1 MNRDRHSSVVVGAFA
16 LGCLA
21 LLAYAILSLT
31 AERGLWVPRYRL
43 VAYFE
48 DVQGLIA
55 GAPVR
60 LAGKDVGTVEAV
72 RFAELG
78 ADSAPIVVE
87 LSLRQAAQQRIR
99 SDSRAMIAT
108 FGFLGDKY
116 VEISLGTRAGTVLPD
131 GAELAASSPVDMNQL
146 IEKGTSVLDEVA
158 ALASN
163 LNQVVADVG
172 GQEIEKEVAKT
183 ASAVSDLI
191 QEIQNGSGLLH
202 SVIYDEYEGRGVES
216 IGRSLATLEALLGE
230 IVNGQGAL
238 HTLIYKPPDELELVT
253 QARETGGHLNNILG
267 RLDRGEGTLG
277 LLLTDPTLYEDL
289 KQLVDGAQR
298 SLVVR
303 SLIKMSGDGGEP

>member
-1 MNRDRHSSVVVGAFA
+1 MNRDRRSNLVVGAFG

-21 LLAYAILSLT
+21 LLAYAVLSLS
-31 AERGLWVPRYRL
+31 AERGFWSPRYRL

-60 LAGKDVGTVEAV
+60 LAGKDVGIVEAV

-78 ADSAPIVVE
+78 SDTAPIVVE
-87 LSLRQAAQQRIR
+87 LLIQEAAQQRIR

-116 VEISLGTRAGTVLPD
+116 IEISLGTRAGTILPD
-131 GAELAASSPVDMNQL
+131 GAELVALIPADMNDL

-163 LNQVVADVG
+163 LNEVVEDVG
-172 GQEIEKEVAKT
+172 GQQIEKEVAQT
-183 ASAVSDLI
+183 AAAVSALVT
-191 QEIQNGSGLLH
+191 EIRDGSGLLH
-202 SVIYDEYEGRGVES
+202 SLIYDEYEGRGVES
-216 IGRSLATLEALLGE
+216 IGRSLATLEELLGE
-230 IVNGQGAL
+230 IAHGEGTL
-238 HTLIYKPPDELELVT
+238 HTLIYEPPDQLGLISEARDTGAQLNRILARLE
-253 QARETGGHLNNILG
+253 
-267 RLDRGEGTLG
+267 RGEGTLG

-303 SLIKMSGDGGEP
+303 SLIKMSGDGSAP

>member
-1 MNRDRHSSVVVGAFA
+1 MNRDRRSSLMVGGFA
-16 LGCLA
+16 LGCLV
-21 LLAYAILSLT
+21 LLAYAILSLS
-31 AERGLWVPRYRL
+31 AERGFWSPRYRL
-43 VAYFE
+43 VTYFQ

-72 RFAELG
+72 RFAEFG

-87 LSLRQAAQQRIR
+87 LSLEQAAQQRVR
-99 SDSRAMIAT
+99 TDSRAMIET

-116 VEISLGTRAGTVLPD
+116 VEITLGTRTGTILPD
-131 GAELAASSPVDMNQL
+131 GAELASSSPVDMNEL

-163 LNQVVADVG
+163 LNQVVEEVG

-183 ASAVSDLI
+183 ASAVSELVR
-191 QEIQNGSGLLH
+191 EIQTGSGLLH

-216 IGRSLATLEALLGE
+216 IARSLATLEALLNE
-230 IVNGQGAL
+230 IATGRGAL
-238 HTLIYKPPDELELVT
+238 HTLIYEPPDQLELVT
-253 QARETGGHLNNILG
+253 QARETGLHLNSVLA